1 MFHSLKA
8 KFTIAF
14 GTLIVLLFTMAG
26 VFILDAK
33 SKETS
38 NEIAS
43 GSISFA
49 SFTVDKI
56 INTYHE
62 YLSPGNFIPFSR
74 DISDVLRQNTDV
86 SSISITSYSGL
97 ILYDSNEEI
106 EEQYS
111 GSPRTVG
118 DSSTLERVQ
127 SINVS
132 LLLRDGRVIYQKID
146 PDGNVL
152 SFDSNEEEVEAL
164 KPSDRIVNI
173 VYPVENS
180 YAVIYEVNYDY
191 LRVRLAAARNQIAM
205 VAMAGLLLTLALS
218 FVLSSSITN
227 PIDLLKKGALRI
239 ATGDFKS
246 RVEVKT
252 KDEVGLLSQTFNT
265 MAEQL
270 EISTKALVFK
280 ERVAKELEL
289 AVQIQKNLLP
299 KDKLLLPTL
308 DIAGGLIPASEVGGD
323 CFDYVCADAEGD
335 QYVIYL
341 GDVTGHGVAA
351 GIVSSIVNSLIYAL
365 RNKIN
370 LIEIIHDVN
379 AVIRKKITSKVFF
392 TLALTMWNQKTRVL
406 SYSNAGHPPVLYY
419 DSATKKVSDI
429 RLQGIALGMIDD
441 IAKLVKTQEI
451 TLKPNDVFVIYSDG
465 IVEANNLNH
474 EQYGLAQLKRLVQDA
489 ADDFET
495 AEAIKNSILSDVI
508 EYIGGGEYLDDM
520 TVVVLK
526 GK

>member
-8 KFTIAF
+8 KFTLAF
-14 GTLIVLLFTMAG
+14 GTLIVLLFTIAG

-33 SKETS
+33 SKEIS
-38 NEIAS
+38 NEIAE

-49 SFTVDKI
+49 SFTVEKI
-56 INTYHE
+56 IDAYHE
-62 YLSPGNFIPFSR
+62 FLAPGNFIPFSR
-74 DISDVLRQNTDV
+74 DISAIIRQNKDV
-86 SSISITSYSGL
+86 SSVSIASYSGL
-97 ILYDSNEEI
+97 ILYDFD
-106 EEQYS
+106 EEQEERYS
-111 GSPRTVG
+111 GRPRTVS
-118 DSSTLERVQ
+118 DQVLLERVQ
-127 SINVS
+127 SINLS

-146 PDGNVL
+146 ADGNL
-152 SFDSNEEEVEAL
+152 RSFDLNEETVEAL
-164 KPSDRIVNI
+164 SPSDRIVNI
-173 VYPVENS
+173 VLPVENS
-180 YAVIYEVNYDY
+180 YAVIYEVNYDD
-191 LRVRLAAARNQIAM
+191 LRVRLASARNQIAI
-205 VAMAGLLLTLALS
+205 VALTGLLLTLILS
-218 FVLSSSITN
+218 FILSSSITN
-227 PIDLLKKGALRI
+227 PIDSLKKGALRI

-270 EISTKALVFK
+270 EISTKALVYK

-299 KDKLLLPTL
+299 KDKLVLPTL

-323 CFDYVCADAEGD
+323 CFDYVNGDGD

-351 GIVSSIVNSLIYAL
+351 GIVSSIVNSLIFAL
-365 RNKIN
+365 RKKVN
-370 LIEIIHDVN
+370 LLDIIHDVN

-392 TLALTMWNQKTRVL
+392 TLALTLWDQKTRVL
-406 SYSNAGHPPVLYY
+406 TYANAGHPPVLYY

-429 RLQGIALGMIDD
+429 RLQGMALGMIDD
-441 IAKLVKTQEI
+441 IEKLVKTQQI

-474 EQYGLAQLKRLVQDA
+474 EQYGLAQLKRIVQDA

-508 EYIGGGEYLDDM
+508 QYIGGGEYLDDM